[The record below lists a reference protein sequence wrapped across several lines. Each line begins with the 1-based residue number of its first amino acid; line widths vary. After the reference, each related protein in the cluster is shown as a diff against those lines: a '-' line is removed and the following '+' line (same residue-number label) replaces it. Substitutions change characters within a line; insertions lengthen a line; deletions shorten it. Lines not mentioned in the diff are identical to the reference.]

1 VGGGG
6 GGSGGHLV
14 VKYLKGT
21 IENKLFKEKNIW
33 LGEFK

>member
-21 IENKLFKEKNIW
+21 IENNLFKENNIW